1 MVLQLAQVPP
11 GIGCGKFRG
20 SLEVSKRAALSL
32 RGLSSSDGV
41 AERTK
46 EHPHL
51 EIEGVSGPYSAQ
63 VPDAGKYDEVRCADL
78 RVQFFPDRQR

>member
-1 MVLQLAQVPP
+1 MVFQFAQVPP
-11 GIGCGKFRG
+11 HIRCGTFRG
-20 SLEVSKRAALSL
+20 SLEVSKRSTLSL
-32 RGLSSSDGV
+32 RGLSSSHGA